1 MMPKPL
7 KRRGEAEEVLMRFIL
22 GLAVGILF
30 GYGLAS
36 LLTKPV
42 PPKMSYARERA
53 A

>member
-1 MMPKPL
+1 
-7 KRRGEAEEVLMRFIL
+7 VLVRFIL
-22 GLAVGILF
+22 GLTFGALF
-30 GYGLAS
+30 GYGLAN